1 MLKAPNCTGTAGA
14 RTAALLLLCLS
25 LGLPTAQ
32 AQTTSSSAPVQTART
47 PQQAI
52 GRLGL
57 DIRKILE
64 DPQASASP
72 EDAERAVADQIRALI
87 ARSPGHLSLTA
98 TDSQGRTPLMQAAS
112 GGYAQV
118 VQALLSDQAVRL
130 TINQPDAR
138 GETAWM
144 LANFAPSLTLTA
156 CQPAALTVDRYALL
170 PPYLRRMAHLLK
182 QQPSPISVLIR
193 DLEAAGAEPDPEAA
207 KRAWLARCHNAAPET
222 RAALAQSDLLSTTLV
237 TDALARQREFNE
249 AAKDSFR
256 RLPQTPPAEMKF
268 VQDRGD
274 RPRGREAPLL
284 RISEIR
290 CEFMARPELPNLIK
304 WSGSLK
310 LRAVASV
317 RAGVVE
323 TADFT
328 VLAGSTKDKRVVEA
342 FSALIVR
349 ALAKYRC
356 EGDPVF
362 EQEFEFR
369 VQ

>member
-1 MLKAPNCTGTAGA
+1 MPQALNCTGTAGA
-14 RTAALLLLCLS
+14 RAIALLLLCLS
-25 LGLPTAQ
+25 LGLQAAR
-32 AQTTSSSAPVQTART
+32 AQTAPTPPPART
-47 PQQAI
+47 PHQTIA
-52 GRLGL
+52 RLGL

-64 DPQASASP
+64 DPQASTRP
-72 EDAERAVADQIRALI
+72 EDAEAAVAEQIRALI
-87 ARSPGHLSLTA
+87 AHSPGHLSLTA
-98 TDSQGRTPLMQAAS
+98 TDNLGRTPLMLAAS

-118 VQALLSDQAVRL
+118 VQALLTDPAVRL

-144 LANFAPSLTLTA
+144 LANFAPTLTLTA

-182 QQPSPISVLIR
+182 QQPSPISLLIR
-193 DLEAAGAEPDPEAA
+193 DLEAAGAEADPEAA

-222 RAALAQSDLLSTTLV
+222 REALAQGDLLSTLV
-237 TDALARQREFNE
+237 TDALSRQREFNQ
-249 AAKDSFR
+249 AAGDSFR
-256 RLPQTPPAEMKF
+256 RLPQKPPADMKF
-268 VQDRGD
+268 VQDHGD
-274 RPRGREAPLL
+274 RPRRREAPLL
-284 RISEIR
+284 RISEMR

-304 WSGSLK
+304 WSGHLK
-310 LRAVASV
+310 LKAVAST

-328 VLAGSTKDKRVVEA
+328 LLAGSTKDARVVDA
-342 FSALIVR
+342 FSAVIVR

-356 EGDPVF
+356 EGDLVF
-362 EQEFEFR
+362 EQEFEIR